1 VAAIKAVDD
10 HSENK
15 IADDSRSDAESLL
28 SDDSSSSVF
37 GRSPSESSLSGLNK
51 SDSGFLSA
59 SPSGFLDFDLNDFDE
74 NNYLASS

>member
-15 IADDSRSDAESLL
+15 GADDSRSDVESLF
-28 SDDSSSSVF
+28 SDDSSSIF
-37 GRSPSESSLSGLNK
+37 GRSPSDSSFSGLNK

-74 NNYLASS
+74 NTYLVSS